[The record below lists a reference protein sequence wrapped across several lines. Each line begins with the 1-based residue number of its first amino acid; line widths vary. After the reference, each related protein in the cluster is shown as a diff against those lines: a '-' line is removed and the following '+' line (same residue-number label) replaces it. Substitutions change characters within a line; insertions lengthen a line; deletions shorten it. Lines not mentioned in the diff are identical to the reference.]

1 MLAVQL
7 QKLAPDHL
15 GGLIVAG
22 NADGA
27 FRRTDHIHQQLQDLF
42 QRVLLVWIVCQEC
55 VVGNVL
61 RDKLSVALSQSRFGS
76 FRFPPVIPP
85 ERSEGKGI
93 SITKISI
100 IILSIIRS

>member
-1 MLAVQL
+1 MEGYYYGILDVYYA
-7 QKLAPDHL
+7 
-15 GGLIVAG
+15 
-22 NADGA
+22 
-27 FRRTDHIHQQLQDLF
+27 
-42 QRVLLVWIVCQEC
+42 IVCQEC
-55 VVGNVL
+55 VVGDVL
-61 RDKLSVALSQSRFGS
+61 RNKLSVLLSQSRFVS